1 MRTLTCRVIL
11 SRTCR
16 RPASRLGRLGGVPGS
31 QLAQGIG
38 RGMVSFVL
46 VTRMLGSDRAHVL
59 PGGD

>member
-1 MRTLTCRVIL
+1 MLLLIVSCWIVLAAALRQ
-11 SRTCR
+11 
-16 RPASRLGRLGGVPGS
+16 GFGQLGGVPGS
-31 QLAQGIG
+31 QRDQGIG